1 LAASSPCRPVRADK
15 PHTSAPFVA
24 QSW

>member
-15 PHTSAPFVA
+15 PRTSAPFVA